1 MNKSQ
6 LQKILKQ
13 IPENTPIE
21 VYFKER
27 YGLKETI
34 AEIDNISIELRPNEV
49 TLLKLVFTNYFKSTD
64 EINLE
69 TGEFLKIV
77 DSSLITDDSLVVGY
91 DHSNLYPLEHL
102 EVCFSN
108 SGYKLKLYLE
118 EEIINERNSAA

>member
-1 MNKSQ
+1 M
-6 LQKILKQ
+6 
-13 IPENTPIE
+13 
-21 VYFKER
+21 
-27 YGLKETI
+27 
-34 AEIDNISIELRPNEV
+34 
-49 TLLKLVFTNYFKSTD
+49 VFTNYFKATD

-108 SGYKLKLYLE
+108 SGYKVRLYLK

>member
-6 LQKILKQ
+6 LQNILKQ

-21 VYFKER
+21 VYFKDR
-27 YGLKETI
+27 FSIKDTI

-49 TLLKLVFTNYFKSTD
+49 TLLKLVFTNYFKATD

-108 SGYKLKLYLE
+108 SGYKVRLYLK

>member
-6 LQKILKQ
+6 LQNILKQ

-21 VYFKER
+21 VYFKDR
-27 YGLKETI
+27 FSIKDTI
-34 AEIDNISIELRPNEV
+34 AEIDNISIEYRPKKI
-49 TLLKLVFTNYFKSTD
+49 TILKLAFSNYFKATD

-108 SGYKLKLYLE
+108 SGYKVRLYLK

>member
-6 LQKILKQ
+6 LQNILKQ
-13 IPENTPIE
+13 VPVNTPIE
-21 VYFKER
+21 VYFKDR
-27 YGLKETI
+27 YSIKETI
-34 AEIDNISIELRPNEV
+34 AELDNISIEFRPNEV
-49 TLLKLVFTNYFKSTD
+49 TLLKLVFTNYFKATD

>member
-1 MNKSQ
+1 MNKAQ

-21 VYFKER
+21 VYFKDR
-27 YGLKETI
+27 YGLKDTI

-49 TLLKLVFTNYFKSTD
+49 TLLKLVFTNYFTATD

-102 EVCFSN
+102 EVSFSN

>member
-34 AEIDNISIELRPNEV
+34 AEIDNINIELRPNAV

>member
-1 MNKSQ
+1 MNKAQ

-21 VYFKER
+21 VYFKDR
-27 YGLKETI
+27 YGLKDTI

-49 TLLKLVFTNYFKSTD
+49 TLLKLVFTNYFTATD
-64 EINLE
+64 EISLE